1 MVEDNYNL
9 GFGALEDLGLIS
21 IGNISKNWERLR
33 LSYITNSPSLIKGRG
48 IKGEGYLIKV

>member
-33 LSYITNSPSLIKGRG
+33 LSYINFSPFLIKGGGLRG
-48 IKGEGYLIKV
+48 RVT